1 MASPYGER
9 AIEDAINHGI
19 AILKFI
25 SANDVGL
32 TKSHQA
38 GYYLPKPAWKLFSP
52 HPPEK
57 GVNSE
62 HDVIV
67 TWQDGRETKS
77 KVKWYGQGT
86 RSEYRLT
93 RFGYDFPYRTF
104 DNLGDLLVIIPKSVE
119 EFLAYVLDTD
129 EDIEEIQERLGIE
142 IIRSWAVYG
151 REVTEPVSEDKCLN
165 RHFRKF
171 AETVDQFPEVKVF
184 SEATQQAILDCVK
197 GFSSSSVDEQLL
209 RLIREEYNLFRMVE
223 RKIFQ
228 PEVQRLFASI
238 DDFIQTALSIL
249 QARRSRAGR
258 SLENHVEYLLNN
270 AAIPFE
276 MRPIVD
282 GTRPDIIIPSKA
294 AYDDPNFPV
303 EKLFMIGVKTTC
315 KDRWRQVTREAP
327 RIERKHIL
335 TLQPGISST
344 QLQEMRLSKVELVV
358 PKPLHKEFPVPSP
371 INIFSINQ
379 FIEQLKLIYP

>member
-1 MASPYGER
+1 MASPYCER
-9 AIEDAINHGI
+9 AIEDAISRGI

-25 SANDVGL
+25 SANDVDL
-32 TKSHQA
+32 TGAHQA
-38 GYYLPKPAWKLFSP
+38 GYYLPKPAWQLFSP
-52 HPPEK
+52 NPPKK

-62 HDVIV
+62 HDVTV
-67 TWQDGRETKS
+67 VWQDGRKTPS

-93 RFGYDFPYRTF
+93 RFGRDFPYRTF
-104 DNLGDLLVIIPKSVE
+104 DNVGDLLIIIPKSLN
-119 EFLAYVLDTD
+119 EFLVYVLDTD
-129 EDIEEIQERLGIE
+129 EDIEEIQERLGVE

-151 REVTEPVSEDKCLN
+151 REVTEPVSEDDCLN
-165 RHFRKF
+165 QHFRKF
-171 AETVDQFPEVKVF
+171 AEAVDEFPEVKVF
-184 SEATQQAILDCVK
+184 SETTRRAILDCVR
-197 GFSSSSVDEQLL
+197 GFSSASPDDQLL

-223 RKIFQ
+223 RKVFQ
-228 PEVQRLFASI
+228 PEVQRLFSSI

-258 SLENHVEYLLNN
+258 SLENHVEYLLKN

-294 AYDDPNFPV
+294 AYDNLDFPV
-303 EKLFMIGVKTTC
+303 EKLFVVGVKTTC

-344 QLQEMRLSKVELVV
+344 QLHEMRLSKVELVV
-358 PKPLHKEFPVPSP
+358 PEPLHKEFPSPSP
-371 INIFSINQ
+371 VNIFSINQ
-379 FIEQLKLIYP
+379 FIRQIKLIYA